1 MGRVKP
7 YYGAEDI
14 NNEILKIDEEMNKH
28 LIAINELAIKREV
41 YVKKLKKEIKAPN
54 NPENKD

>member
-1 MGRVKP
+1 MGRVRP
-7 YYGAEDI
+7 YYGVGDL
-14 NNEILKIDEEMNKH
+14 NNEILAIDEEMNKH
-28 LIAINELAIKREV
+28 FIAINELAIKREV